1 MDSEDFYMQDC
12 FLGVAD
18 DLKPFQNLVKI
29 EGDFLSEVLAS
40 LLSTVVFE
48 MQGGISNG
56 VVVVVLGGALYS
68 LPITGQYLAQIS

>member
-56 VVVVVLGGALYS
+56 VVVLGGHYILYQ
-68 LPITGQYLAQIS
+68 LQGNI

>member
-18 DLKPFQNLVKI
+18 DLKPFQNLVKT
-29 EGDFLSEVLAS
+29 EGDFLSEVLAC

-56 VVVVVLGGALYS
+56 VVVLGGALYS

>member
-29 EGDFLSEVLAS
+29 EGGFLSEVLAS

-56 VVVVVLGGALYS
+56 VVVLGGALYS

>member
-56 VVVVVLGGALYS
+56 VVVVLGGGHYIVYQLQGN
-68 LPITGQYLAQIS
+68 I

>member
-29 EGDFLSEVLAS
+29 EGDFLSEVLAC

-56 VVVVVLGGALYS
+56 VVVLGGHYILYQ
-68 LPITGQYLAQIS
+68 LQGNI

>member
-48 MQGGISNG
+48 MQGGISKG
-56 VVVVVLGGALYS
+56 VVVLGVALYS
-68 LPITGQYLAQIS
+68 LPSTGQYLAQIS